1 VADKGKGRIEA
12 FSDGVFAIA
21 LTLLIL
27 EIRPPQLGADADNGQ
42 LFAAIAGLWP
52 SFLAFVLSFFVV
64 LVMWVN
70 HHELFRLARGVD
82 YPFLFANGFVLL
94 LVTFVPF
101 PTALLAR
108 YLGTEA
114 ANAAA
119 ALYCGAFF
127 VTAIAYNLLF
137 CAIAHERRLVRPEV
151 GDAELTGVRRAYYL
165 GVVVYAASVGL
176 ALWSAAAGLGLC
188 IALWLLWVRLNYGR
202 TRGQDRSPSEEQ
214 PETCLHQ

>member
-1 VADKGKGRIEA
+1 VADTGKGRIEA

-27 EIRPPQLGADADNGQ
+27 EVRPPQLGADADNGQ
-42 LFAAIAGLWP
+42 LFAALVGLWP

-94 LVTFVPF
+94 MVTFVPF
-101 PTALLAR
+101 PTAVLAR
-108 YLGTEA
+108 QLGTGA

-119 ALYCGAFF
+119 ALYCGTF
-127 VTAIAYNLLF
+127 VVTSVAYNLLF
-137 CAIAHERRLVRPEV
+137 AALAHRRRLVRPEV
-151 GDAELTGVRRAYYL
+151 GEQELARVRRAYYL
-165 GVVVYAASVGL
+165 GLAVYAASVGV

-188 IALWLLWVRLNYGR
+188 VSLWLVWARLNYGR
-202 TRGQDRSPSEEQ
+202 PPRQEVPD
-214 PETCLHQ
+214 